1 VSGNN
6 GNSLEIARKRLLEIV
21 DLQTEVEFLLRF
33 DPSGSLDRAHTSSE
47 GLQRKIAITAIRS
60 ILFEPRGTVPYE
72 EDFLS
77 ATEQMLPV
85 LVAQLESLRDDPAGS

>member
-1 VSGNN
+1 MSGNN

-33 DPSGSLDRAHTSSE
+33 DPSGSLDRDHTSPE
-47 GLQRKIAITAIRS
+47 GLQRKIALTALRS
-60 ILFEPRGTVPYE
+60 ILFEPRGTVPHE

-77 ATEQMLPV
+77 ASEQMVPV
-85 LVAQLESLRDDPAGS
+85 LVAQLEALRDDPAES